1 MEDLK
6 KILSGHYVFD
16 GGITDGTIMLRTV
29 ESYGGFGEAIQA
41 IGAAKVALILSGS
54 CVCEYTRTIPVTTT
68 LIILPDTTITVNP
81 HATLTMNCGV
91 LSMSAT
97 AWRTLVGGG
106 GTFVD
111 NAIDL
116 SETAGGPTGPKGA
129 TGPTGPS
136 VTGPTGPSVTGPGGP
151 TGPTGPVSTEPST
164 VTGPTGPVS
173 TAPSTVT
180 GPTGPQGDG
189 GPTGP
194 VSTEPS
200 TVTGPTGPSVT
211 GPTGADSTVTGPTG
225 PSVTGPT
232 GADSTVTGPTGP
244 DNALIPGP
252 TGPGGPTGPANVTGP
267 GGPTGP
273 TGPGLDAITIGG
285 ITVTISNPQLGD
297 ILTYS
302 PTGPAW
308 INAQPA

>member
-81 HATLTMNCGV
+81 GATLTMNCGV

-136 VTGPTGPSVTGPGGP
+136 VTGPTGPSVTGP
-151 TGPTGPVSTEPST
+151 TGPS
-164 VTGPTGPVS
+164 VTGPTGPS
-173 TAPSTVT
+173 
-180 GPTGPQGDG
+180 
-189 GPTGP
+189 
-194 VSTEPS
+194 
-200 TVTGPTGPSVT
+200 VTGPTGPSVT

-225 PSVTGPT
+225 PQ
-232 GADSTVTGPTGP
+232 
-244 DNALIPGP
+244 
-252 TGPGGPTGPANVTGP
+252 
-267 GGPTGP
+267 
-273 TGPGLDAITIGG
+273 DASTIGG
-285 ITVTISNPQLGD
+285 VTVTINNPQPGD